1 LREVRR
7 GIWLQMSTRPACQS
21 ALCPLSRKSS
31 PGNVHHSRESA
42 SRNSRALET
51 RQRDRMN
58 YRSGHGGQKYEAT
71 SPPWKQTPNLRSQKL
86 CVKSEHLRTFETR
99 AEELAASCPL
109 TPAAALATFA
119 FSHSDACGFPNT
131 WVGGSSNFQSAP
143 GRASGSPLCSVC
155 MGLVNCLRH
164 FANVLSRF
172 ALGLD
177 GMGIDLGAVA
187 ERESPLRML
196 QM

>member
-1 LREVRR
+1 
-7 GIWLQMSTRPACQS
+7 MSTRPACQS

-109 TPAAALATFA
+109 TGGGPC
-119 FSHSDACGFPNT
+119 HVCVFPQRRL
-131 WVGGSSNFQSAP
+131 WISEHA
-143 GRASGSPLCSVC
+143 GRRQHQFPVRAW
-155 MGLVNCLRH
+155 
-164 FANVLSRF
+164 
-172 ALGLD
+172 
-177 GMGIDLGAVA
+177 
-187 ERESPLRML
+187 
-196 QM
+196 